1 MAERSQETPR
11 LAHIWWRFGVALEDG
26 RATMIVVNATDLAR
40 EREWVRELT
49 IAEAQALRDA
59 PEHIKALRVGPLV
72 CVDNLERFALGLE
85 RAIEVASRKQH

>member
-1 MAERSQETPR
+1 MAD
-11 LAHIWWRFGVALEDG
+11 WRQSESPSAPADG
-26 RATMIVVNATDLAR
+26 RAQPGDAAR

-85 RAIEVASRKQH
+85 RAIAVARTRTG